1 MDDNDGVEKDGSSL
15 AENPENRLASHAC
28 LADVSSLSTCMKMD
42 MRTTRREGCRMRGAT
57 LAHRNACVSR
67 TAIIRDGK
75 SGLREIVSS

>member
-42 MRTTRREGCRMRGAT
+42 LRTTRGDRMRGAT

-67 TAIIRDGK
+67 TAIIRD
-75 SGLREIVSS
+75 